1 MKFHFEYKP
10 VLLKEYVKKHFAKRD
25 LLPYP
30 DYELASFISMLE
42 RLRGQTDIKIGEPI
56 DSFTKWIVSLEK
68 KYKRLIPFVY
78 AQLVNDEQRK
88 IAIQE
93 MANILQTE
101 KVVFAHLLHEC
112 YSTNTFTPF
121 WDILARAYM
130 ARGAQYNQTWDAQ
143 TKQAWSD
150 YVRISTDHVSFVGN
164 EVLKRERNM
173 EAVLDLYFVREEHAF
188 YEAIVLYVFDRG
200 TVELFQREKQRF
212 VQMLQAADNV
222 TAQRL
227 ATGFIA
233 ANALEA
239 LEDVSYAIL
248 DKLRTYK
255 ERPMYWANTEPHI
268 KEAFHRWYLRKNI
281 HEFFNDIT
289 NKNHERFV
297 YWERFIPKMND
308 AFVLS
313 DRKTILFYFSDVVI
327 IEILGMGAVYIYDVQ
342 TFNYHFA
349 KTVEHYRELMIDN
362 DERLLW
368 MKPLKREMIM
378 DKSLVYKDGWLTHS
392 GEWQYKFDMYL
403 QRQLGWEI

>member
-1 MKFHFEYKP
+1 MKFYFEYKP

-42 RLRGQTDIKIGEPI
+42 RLRGQTDIKVGEPI
-56 DSFTKWIVSLEK
+56 DSFTKWIESLEK

-78 AQLVNDEQRK
+78 TQLVNDAQRK
-88 IAIQE
+88 VAIVE
-93 MANILQTE
+93 MSKIVSSE

-112 YSTNTFTPF
+112 YSTNTFMPF
-121 WDILARAYM
+121 WDILSRAYIV
-130 ARGAQYNQTWDAQ
+130 RGEQYNQTWDAQ
-143 TKQAWSD
+143 TKQAWHE
-150 YVRISTDHVSFVGN
+150 YVRITNDHVSFVGDK
-164 EVLKRERNM
+164 VLERARNI

-281 HEFFNDIT
+281 HEFFNDVS
-289 NKNHERFV
+289 NKDHKRFL
-297 YWERFIPKMND
+297 YWERFIPNMHD
-308 AFVLS
+308 AFVLY
-313 DRKTILFYFSDVVI
+313 DRKTIVFYFSDVVI
-327 IEILGMGAVYIYDVQ
+327 VEILGTGAAYVYDRH
-342 TFNYHFA
+342 TFNASFA
-349 KTVEHYRELMIDN
+349 HDVEQYREQ
-362 DERLLW
+362 LLQHDAW
-368 MKPLKREMIM
+368 IKHLKREHIM
-378 DKSLVYKDGWLTHS
+378 NKALVYKDGWLTHT
-392 GEWQYKFDMYL
+392 GNWQAKFDTYL
-403 QRQLGWEI
+403 KQQLGWDIHV